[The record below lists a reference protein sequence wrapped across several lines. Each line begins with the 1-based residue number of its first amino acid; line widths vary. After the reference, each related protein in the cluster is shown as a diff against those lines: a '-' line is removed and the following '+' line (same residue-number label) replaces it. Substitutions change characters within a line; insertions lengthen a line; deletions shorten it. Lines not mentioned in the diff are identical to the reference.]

1 MGRDQAE
8 SYSGTAVTATPSP
21 APPDGPTVLA
31 EPQPD
36 APTTGDGDGDGAG
49 ASPTGRLA
57 GLRSRGSGQRHLLTG
72 STVLVLG
79 AAVQG
84 FGGLAFSIFVNKIDV
99 KADFGDA
106 TALFTSVLFVTY
118 LAGLGLPV
126 ALARYA
132 PDRGKES
139 HVIFTWAVLATIPAA
154 IVASGLYLWL
164 VDPKAAQT
172 VLWDWNPTLGFAAFA
187 LVVVGSAFSL
197 IVDVRFMTMRRWNLV
212 LARICLVAVAKI
224 ALLPLFQASDQR
236 ALWIFLDLGAPVAIS
251 GFLGVLL
258 VPKVTGTRH
267 RLRPKPKTAHAAV
280 RYSAIN
286 YVSTLA
292 YQAPYFALPVIVL
305 TNVDSTTNGSF
316 YVAWGIVAIAFYVPS
331 AIGQALLAEG
341 GKGGAHVRTQMRL
354 AMALAVGL
362 MALGTIVTF
371 FGKGLVVAAFDESYR
386 EAAHILPAMMLAGIP
401 WAITS
406 LLLTEARVLHRN
418 VATVIIT
425 ITLTLSIIVPALIL
439 VPESGPKGG
448 LDGASAAWLIGNVF
462 AAIVAIVVTGI
473 SRHYT
478 ADQPAAKELDPLAPV
493 A

>member
-1 MGRDQAE
+1 
-8 SYSGTAVTATPSP
+8 
-21 APPDGPTVLA
+21 
-31 EPQPD
+31 
-36 APTTGDGDGDGAG
+36 
-49 ASPTGRLA
+49 
-57 GLRSRGSGQRHLLTG
+57 LRARGSGSASRHLLTG

-106 TALFTSVLFVTY
+106 TALFTSILFVTY

-132 PDRGKES
+132 PDRSTDS
-139 HVIFTWAVLATIPAA
+139 HVVFGWAMVATVPAS

-164 VDPKAAQT
+164 VNPHAAQT
-172 VLWDWNPTLGFAAFA
+172 VLWDWNPVLGFTVFA
-187 LVVVGSAFSL
+187 VVVVGSAFSL

-212 LARICLVAVAKI
+212 LARICIVAVAKI
-224 ALLPLFQASDQR
+224 ALLPLFQSSDQR
-236 ALWIFLDLGAPVAIS
+236 ALMIFLDLAAPVAIS
-251 GFLGVLL
+251 GFLGALL
-258 VPKVTGTRH
+258 VPKVTGGRH
-267 RLRPKPKTAHAAV
+267 RLRPKPATARAAV

-305 TNVDSTTNGSF
+305 SNVDSATNGSF

-354 AMALAVGL
+354 ALALAMGL
-362 MALGTIVTF
+362 MALGTVATF
-371 FGKGLVVAAFDESYR
+371 LGKGLVIAAFDESYR

-462 AAIVAIVVTGI
+462 AALVAIVVTGV
-473 SRHYT
+473 SRRFT
-478 ADQPAAKELDPLAPV
+478 DDAPAARELDPLAPV

>member
-1 MGRDQAE
+1 
-8 SYSGTAVTATPSP
+8 
-21 APPDGPTVLA
+21 VLA

-36 APTTGDGDGDGAG
+36 ASEAGDAPVPG
-49 ASPTGRLA
+49 TGRLA
-57 GLRSRGSGQRHLLTG
+57 GLKARGSGQRHLLTG

-84 FGGLAFSIFVNKIDV
+84 FGGMAFSIFANKTTG

-132 PDRGKES
+132 PDRSRDS
-139 HVIFTWAVLATIPAA
+139 HVVFGWAVLVTVPASV
-154 IVASGLYLWL
+154 IASALYLFL
-164 VDPKAAQT
+164 VNPQAAEN
-172 VLWDWNPTLGFAAFA
+172 VLWDWNPVAGFGVFGAI
-187 LVVVGSAFSL
+187 VVGSAFSL

-212 LARICLVAVAKI
+212 LARILLVAMAKI
-224 ALLPLFQASDQR
+224 AMVPLFEGSDER
-236 ALWIFLDLGAPVAIS
+236 ALWVFVALGAPVALS

-258 VPKVTGTRH
+258 VPKVTGSRH
-267 RLRPKPKTAHAAV
+267 RLRPKPATAHAAV
-280 RYSAIN
+280 RYSAVN

-305 TNVDSTTNGSF
+305 TNVDSRTNGSF

-354 AMALAVGL
+354 ALTLAVAL
-362 MALGTIVTF
+362 MALGTLATWL
-371 FGKGLVVAAFDESYR
+371 GKGVVVALFDESYR

-401 WAITS
+401 WAVTS

-425 ITLTLSIIVPALIL
+425 ITLTLSIIVPALVL

-462 AAIVAIVVTGI
+462 AAAVAVVVTGV
-473 SRHYT
+473 SRRFT
-478 ADQPAAKELDPLAPV
+478 EDQPAAKELDPLAPV

>member
-132 PDRGKES
+132 PDRGKDS

-258 VPKVTGTRH
+258 VPKVTGARH